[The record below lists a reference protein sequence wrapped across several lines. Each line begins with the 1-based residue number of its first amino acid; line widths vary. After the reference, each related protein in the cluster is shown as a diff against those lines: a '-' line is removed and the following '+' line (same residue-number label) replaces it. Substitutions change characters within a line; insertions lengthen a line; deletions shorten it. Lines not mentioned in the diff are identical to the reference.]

1 MQKTVYDTNDRKKTN
16 DLLNV
21 IKSGLGDLKNEIENT
36 SEEEKEIEKPN
47 EIEYIVEQ
55 ILEFNDQ
62 TQRGQGLRI
71 LTPNQMLSILLI
83 TLAQLKAG
91 NNSEKLIWQWIIQ
104 LFITHGETLNQHTTT
119 INLKFQHQLGMM
131 SLICLMDHILL

>member
-91 NNSEKLIWQWIIQ
+91 NNSEKLIWQWII
-104 LFITHGETLNQHTTT
+104 
-119 INLKFQHQLGMM
+119 
-131 SLICLMDHILL
+131 